1 MNNEQKCDSL
11 YTDSFKKI
19 TNELGNKIQIVGDDL
34 LVTNKQLIKEAK
46 IDNLCNTDLI
56 KPNQIGTISDT
67 AESINDT
74 NLNEWGSIISARS
87 GETEDNIIM
96 QLAVGFQIKQIK
108 VGSFSRSERMSKWNE
123 GLRIGNLINSYSLTD
138 KKSFVWNK

>member
-1 MNNEQKCDSL
+1 M
-11 YTDSFKKI
+11 
-19 TNELGNKIQIVGDDL
+19 GNKIQIVGDDL

-46 IDNLCNTDLI
+46 IDNLCNTVLI
-56 KPNQIGTISDT
+56 KPNQIGTLSDT
-67 AESINDT
+67 TEAIKQT
-74 NLNEWGSIISARS
+74 NLNKWGSIISARS

-123 GLRIGNLINSYSLTD
+123 GLRIGSLINSYSLTD